1 MKPRQ
6 KLQFVFRVF
15 VSTMIWIIPQYGQEP
30 LFFDRISTESGL
42 SGNSV
47 NYIYQDHRGFM
58 WFATDDGLNKYDGD
72 LFTVYQHH
80 PLDSTTLSDNRIK
93 TIYEDRRGSLWI
105 GTMNGLNRLDRL
117 NNKFIRYYHRPENSS
132 SLSHNDIRAIAED
145 ADGYLWIA
153 TKGGGVNCTLEN
165 LTALEDLSPNQPPKR
180 PLPAHPLRFL
190 QYKFDPADPL
200 HSPGDNNV
208 EKLLQDAAGG
218 FWIGTDNGLTRMERD
233 SPGNIRFYTYRRRPG
248 DPHSL
253 INSDVESL
261 YEDRSGAL
269 WIGTRQGLSRFHRST
284 GKFTRYIPFPENP
297 ASTGNF
303 IWAILEDKNGTFW
316 IGTVNGLAQ
325 LDRQKGNFD
334 FSYYHPLNESSISYN
349 VINHIFEDRAGVVWI
364 ATDGG
369 GINKLNRRKS
379 EFRHYKRHAADSI
392 SVFGNIVSA
401 IYETADSVLWIGTVN
416 GGLNKVEP
424 IKSKE
429 ESNFRITHYQNDPRD
444 PESISHNSI
453 ISIWEDRLGY
463 LWLGTWGGGLNRL
476 DRTTGKFTR
485 YLHDPDDPYSLSDPE
500 NEIRVIYEDSRGRL
514 WLGTDD
520 GLNRLLRSVDTVRT
534 PLPPQHTSGAPPN
547 FAKMEP
553 QDKDFF
559 IAFHADSGQLAAL
572 THAQVNVIHEDSQ
585 NSGQQLWIGTSVGLL
600 KMAWTEQGKIS
611 YKHFYR
617 EGSGLNTLS
626 HNSIQTIYQD
636 TATGFMWIGT
646 HGGGLTKFD
655 PQKEIFQH
663 YTTFDGLPG
672 NSVKGILPD
681 RQGNL
686 WLSTN
691 KGLSKFN
698 PAAKTFNNYDVNDG
712 LQSNNFVQNASYRR
726 RNGQL
731 VFGGINGLNI
741 FDPRQITLN
750 THIPPMVITAFKE
763 FDKVVLADISA
774 PREIALSHT
783 KNFFTIEFSAL
794 DFTNPGQNQYAYMLE
809 GFEEYWHY
817 RGAEDREAS
826 YTNLDAGTYLFRVKG
841 SNNDGVWNEEGLAL
855 RIKITPPFWQQKWFQ
870 GLGAFTVIL
879 IVLLIILLRIRSI
892 EARNKWLQIQVK
904 QRTTELIEAN
914 KQLEQE
920 VFERRRAEEKAE
932 AASRAKSEF
941 LTNMSHELRTPLNG
955 ILGYA
960 QLLNKESELTSG
972 QENSVNIIRESGE
985 HLLTLINDLLDLS
998 KIEAGKIEINPSEF
1012 SLRRFTATITAIF
1025 RLKAEQKGIDF
1036 REEFDPALPAVVIGD
1051 ERRLR
1056 QVLINLIGNAL
1067 KFTPPVSAQTGET
1080 GQVWFRIKK
1089 IDPKIRFEVKDNGIG
1104 ISQELIEEI
1113 FLPFTQGDNKAQ
1125 TGEGTGLGLSISRK
1139 LARMMGGE
1147 LNVKSELGNGSVFW
1161 MDLYLKPLSS
1171 SVDVPSFETAQDL
1184 AAMPADQGSAI
1195 VLPEDVLEELLRL
1208 TKSGDIGGILE
1219 WSAKTE
1225 ESDHNLVPLI
1235 ARIRTLAQSFEIQQI
1250 RKIAEQQ
1257 LNAAQKK
1264 TE

>member
-208 EKLLQDAAGG
+208 EKLLQDAVGG

-429 ESNFRITHYQNDPRD
+429 ESNKYQP
-444 PESISHNSI
+444 
-453 ISIWEDRLGY
+453 
-463 LWLGTWGGGLNRL
+463 
-476 DRTTGKFTR
+476 
-485 YLHDPDDPYSLSDPE
+485 
-500 NEIRVIYEDSRGRL
+500 
-514 WLGTDD
+514 
-520 GLNRLLRSVDTVRT
+520 
-534 PLPPQHTSGAPPN
+534 
-547 FAKMEP
+547 
-553 QDKDFF
+553 
-559 IAFHADSGQLAAL
+559 
-572 THAQVNVIHEDSQ
+572 
-585 NSGQQLWIGTSVGLL
+585 
-600 KMAWTEQGKIS
+600 
-611 YKHFYR
+611 
-617 EGSGLNTLS
+617 
-626 HNSIQTIYQD
+626 
-636 TATGFMWIGT
+636 
-646 HGGGLTKFD
+646 
-655 PQKEIFQH
+655 
-663 YTTFDGLPG
+663 
-672 NSVKGILPD
+672 
-681 RQGNL
+681 
-686 WLSTN
+686 
-691 KGLSKFN
+691 
-698 PAAKTFNNYDVNDG
+698 
-712 LQSNNFVQNASYRR
+712 
-726 RNGQL
+726 
-731 VFGGINGLNI
+731 
-741 FDPRQITLN
+741 
-750 THIPPMVITAFKE
+750 
-763 FDKVVLADISA
+763 
-774 PREIALSHT
+774 
-783 KNFFTIEFSAL
+783 
-794 DFTNPGQNQYAYMLE
+794 
-809 GFEEYWHY
+809 
-817 RGAEDREAS
+817 
-826 YTNLDAGTYLFRVKG
+826 
-841 SNNDGVWNEEGLAL
+841 
-855 RIKITPPFWQQKWFQ
+855 
-870 GLGAFTVIL
+870 
-879 IVLLIILLRIRSI
+879 
-892 EARNKWLQIQVK
+892 
-904 QRTTELIEAN
+904 
-914 KQLEQE
+914 
-920 VFERRRAEEKAE
+920 
-932 AASRAKSEF
+932 
-941 LTNMSHELRTPLNG
+941 
-955 ILGYA
+955 
-960 QLLNKESELTSG
+960 
-972 QENSVNIIRESGE
+972 
-985 HLLTLINDLLDLS
+985 
-998 KIEAGKIEINPSEF
+998 
-1012 SLRRFTATITAIF
+1012 
-1025 RLKAEQKGIDF
+1025 
-1036 REEFDPALPAVVIGD
+1036 
-1051 ERRLR
+1051 
-1056 QVLINLIGNAL
+1056 
-1067 KFTPPVSAQTGET
+1067 
-1080 GQVWFRIKK
+1080 
-1089 IDPKIRFEVKDNGIG
+1089 
-1104 ISQELIEEI
+1104 
-1113 FLPFTQGDNKAQ
+1113 
-1125 TGEGTGLGLSISRK
+1125 
-1139 LARMMGGE
+1139 
-1147 LNVKSELGNGSVFW
+1147 
-1161 MDLYLKPLSS
+1161 
-1171 SVDVPSFETAQDL
+1171 
-1184 AAMPADQGSAI
+1184 
-1195 VLPEDVLEELLRL
+1195 
-1208 TKSGDIGGILE
+1208 
-1219 WSAKTE
+1219 
-1225 ESDHNLVPLI
+1225 
-1235 ARIRTLAQSFEIQQI
+1235 
-1250 RKIAEQQ
+1250 
-1257 LNAAQKK
+1257 
-1264 TE
+1264 